1 MAKMECITQSEIR
14 LTGAICLNHIE
25 HLDIKVVPN
34 EHGRAKVYAIGSK
47 EILEKIR
54 RIDLNEPVEILVR
67 DKVLFCGVVQNVNW
81 YYEGMI
87 MHLELEIASLSV
99 LLDCK
104 KKKKSFQNSKM
115 TIGSIIKNVI
125 GLERS
130 GEVGIYAEDKR
141 TVSPVYQFQE
151 TDWQFIRRMAAGLG
165 SCVYP
170 DVANRNISIQIGI
183 KDETETVTL
192 EHDNYDYGVSGDF
205 FSEEKRYGMLD
216 KSFFLFYKIESYE
229 DYDIGQKVM
238 FRNRNMNILE
248 KRMFMRGAELI
259 FQYKLG
265 NEKSCFLNEYSNPL
279 LSGMSISG
287 KVLATQ
293 NELLKIHLDID
304 EIQNEEEAYWYEW
317 VPETGNIMYCM
328 PQKGT
333 RVQLY
338 FPSEREDSAIAVS
351 CIRENGASC
360 SSMSNTD
367 HKYFANENGKQ
378 FYLKQ
383 SEIGFMNESKEIS
396 LIEDDGAGMKITSN
410 QEINVISKQKIEWKA
425 NKIVLN
431 TPVEIKMMR
440 G

>member
-1 MAKMECITQSEIR
+1 MECITQSEIKVI
-14 LTGAICLNHIE
+14 GAICLNHIE
-25 HLDIKVVPN
+25 HLEIRVVPN
-34 EHGRAKVYAIGSK
+34 EHGRAKVHATGNK
-47 EILEKIR
+47 EILERIR
-54 RIDLNEPVEILVR
+54 RTDLNRSVEILAG

-81 YYEGMI
+81 YYEGLVI
-87 MHLELEIASLSV
+87 HLELEIYSLSV

-125 GLERS
+125 DSEHS
-130 GEVGIYAEDKR
+130 GKVSIYAKDQNIA
-141 TVSPVYQFQE
+141 SPIYQFQE
-151 TDWQFIRRMAAGLG
+151 TDWQLIRRLAAGLE
-165 SCVYP
+165 SCLYP
-170 DVANRNISIQIGI
+170 DVANSNLSIGIGI
-183 KDETETVTL
+183 KEDMEIVAL
-192 EHDNYDYGVSGDF
+192 ESDNYDYGVSGDF
-205 FSEEKRYGMLD
+205 FSEERLYCMLD
-216 KSFFLFYKIESYE
+216 KSFFLFYRIESYE
-229 DYDIGQKVM
+229 DYRIGQKVM
-238 FRNRNMNILE
+238 FKNRNMNILE
-248 KRMFMRGAELI
+248 KRMFIRGAELI

-265 NEKSCFLNEYSNPL
+265 NEKSCFLKKYSNPL
-279 LSGMSISG
+279 LSGMTISG
-287 KVLATQ
+287 KVLATK
-293 NELLKIHLDID
+293 NELLKIHLDMD

-317 VPETGNIMYCM
+317 VPETGNVMYCM

-351 CIRENGASC
+351 CIRENGTSC
-360 SSMSNTD
+360 NNMSNTD
-367 HKYFANENGKQ
+367 HKYFTNENGKQ

-383 SEIGFMNESKEIS
+383 SEIGFTNESKEIS

-410 QEINVISKQKIEWKA
+410 QEINIISNQKIEWKA